1 MRESEFYYK
10 KIMEE
15 LEDSKNALLTELQ
28 KELSQKEIAYEKL
41 AQDFDNERRRL
52 KEKNDHNETVI
63 KSLEQRLRTL
73 ENSKEHEK

>member
-1 MRESEFYYK
+1 
-10 KIMEE
+10 MEE